1 MATNNMM
8 EVMAIV
14 ELLRMVETG
23 TEICITSDSQYAIR
37 SLTDWAIGWEALG
50 WKTRS
55 GKRVKMQSLFKLGL
69 ELVRERNVTFQWV
82 PSHSGN
88 KYNDMVDALAGVA
101 MDDLIKNVVPFK
113 TVTYP
118 SKEYA

>member
-14 ELLRMVETG
+14 ELLKMTDVG
-23 TEICITSDSQYAIR
+23 TTISITSDSQYAIR
-37 SLTDWAIGWEALG
+37 SLTDWAIGWEALN

-69 ELVRERNVTFQWV
+69 ELIRERTVTFQWV

-101 MDDLIKNVVPFK
+101 MDDLIKNDNPSK